1 MGLDVSILPPES
13 EEDIL
18 YMRNH
23 DSFFA
28 MMCSGG
34 TEHVYEGYTDFFVDA
49 WVLDRVE
56 AALDTRWPAIPADR
70 TFTEAELGKL
80 LAHGDED
87 LPAEIL
93 KPFYAQVIE
102 MLRDA
107 LDEHGRLV
115 CSWSA

>member
-56 AALDTRWPAIPADR
+56 AALDARWPTIPADR

-80 LAHGDED
+80 LGHGDED
-87 LPAEIL
+87 LPAETL
-93 KPFYAQVIE
+93 KPFYAKVIE